1 MKAIRLILYQDMVNY
16 KYPNSFQLKES
27 YPLPPYSSV
36 IGMVHRLCKYN
47 EYVPMKVSIR
57 GKYVSKTNDLYTSYD
72 YKNGKPFEKGKN
84 QIKVGKFGVIQSV
97 GYVELLSQVQLMIHI
112 IPEDQTKIQEI
123 KDAFEKPWEYPSL
136 GRREDLVVIEEVKI
150 VELEVR
156 EKKEIVMDASWYAYI
171 PLSNMGKNSEIGGRS
186 TNDSV
191 EVRGTRYCLNK
202 RYELVDYGRKNN
214 PKIIRNWVEKVDVI
228 YTSKVTARS
237 SAKLLMDEDDYF
249 VFDA

>member
-36 IGMVHRLCKYN
+36 IGMVHQLCKYV
-47 EYVPMKVSIR
+47 EYVPMKVSIQ
-57 GKYVSKTNDLYTSYD
+57 GKYVSKTNDLYTMYEYS
-72 YKNGKPFEKGKN
+72 NGTTYEKGRH
-84 QIKVGKFGVIQSV
+84 QINAGGCGINRGV

-112 IPEDQTKIQEI
+112 IPEDQMKIEEI
-123 KDAFEKPWEYPSL
+123 KKAFESPWEYPSL

-156 EKKEIVMDASWYAYI
+156 EKNENIMDASWYAYI
-171 PLSNMGKNSEIGGRS
+171 PLSLIDEYNGLGGRV
-186 TNDSV
+186 TNSSV

-202 RYELVDYGRKNN
+202 RYELLDCGRKNN

-228 YTSKVTARS
+228 YTSNVTAYND
-237 SAKLLMDEDDYF
+237 ADILMDEDDYF